1 MLCLG
6 MALTAETL
14 FSDDFSLY
22 NIFIR
27 HKAQNPLHQFPR
39 NFPADGEAANLLPT
53 CPQQVRNKSVM

>member
-22 NIFIR
+22 NIFYS
-27 HKAQNPLHQFPR
+27 P
-39 NFPADGEAANLLPT
+39 
-53 CPQQVRNKSVM
+53 